1 MAVLLNSNFCKIVLL
16 SLFLLNGVSFVF
28 AQNTT
33 TSIKDNKQNTLEE
46 LVHNIQT
53 DTAVANTQEYAE
65 AILNYP
71 ILDKNTIDQWV
82 IVAIFFYQ
90 KGQLDRSLRFLNKAI
105 ELANQLQINEVLSRA
120 YSIKGH
126 IYLRKTDDQK
136 ALDAYYKAIA
146 IAKQQNNVEHEIL
159 AKSGMII
166 VYQRTKRWEKGQEL
180 VSYMLKNIDKT
191 SYVNKENNA
200 RIYTTINDFFL
211 AQEAYDTVL
220 HFSNKGIALS
230 EKLDFKEGLVD
241 HNIKKGIVYYHKGKY
256 NEAFEFLKKAQ
267 QLIETN
273 DVGVN
278 SYDIF
283 NTNYFIA
290 SCYYKLK
297 DYNEAIRYAVDNI
310 QVSGEEDLD
319 KMVVIQTHLLLAN
332 CYREKRD
339 YETALHWNEQ
349 YVKLKARHDEKKGKT
364 LDIIYDTSANELET
378 EIAELKQEIQ
388 AEKTNK
394 NIYSF
399 VSIFISI
406 ILVLLAIQYFRR
418 QRSNRKKFNDLMNQI
433 TVLEAQENLTKENM
447 PDAKEV
453 SIDDEK
459 VAKILKKLNELEE
472 KEYFLRPD
480 CNLNTIAKKIK
491 TNTTYLSKIIHT
503 YKNKS
508 VKDYFNDLRIE
519 YVLKRI
525 KDDRKFRSFS
535 IKSIAN
541 EIGYKSDNSFTKH
554 FKSKT
559 GINPSYYIK
568 NIEKLEEQLQRQNT

>member
-28 AQNTT
+28 AQNTS
-33 TSIKDNKQNTLEE
+33 TSIKDNKQNTLDE

-53 DTAVANTQEYAE
+53 DTAVANIQGYAE
-65 AILNYP
+65 TILNYP
-71 ILDKNTIDQWV
+71 ILDKNTVDQWV
-82 IVAIFFYQ
+82 TVAIFFYQ

-105 ELANQLQINEVLSRA
+105 ELANQLQIKEVLSRA

-146 IAKQQNNVEHEIL
+146 IAKQQKNVEHEIL

-166 VYQRTKRWEKGQEL
+166 VYQRTKRWEKGREL

-256 NEAFEFLKKAQ
+256 KEAFEFLEKAE

-273 DVGVN
+273 DIGVN

-290 SCYYKLK
+290 SCHYKLK
-297 DYNEAIRYAVDNI
+297 DYDEAIRYAVDNI
-310 QVSGEEDLD
+310 QVSGGEDLG
-319 KMVVIQTHLLLAN
+319 KIVIIQTHLLLAN
-332 CYREKRD
+332 CYREKKD

-349 YVKLKARHDEKKGKT
+349 YVKLKARHQEKKEKT
-364 LDIIYDTSANELET
+364 LDIIYDISANELEA

-406 ILVLLAIQYFRR
+406 VLLLLAIQYFRR

-433 TVLEAQENLTKENM
+433 TVLEAQENLAKESM
-447 PDAKEV
+447 LDAKEV

-568 NIEKLEEQLQRQNT
+568 NIEKLEEQLQRQNA